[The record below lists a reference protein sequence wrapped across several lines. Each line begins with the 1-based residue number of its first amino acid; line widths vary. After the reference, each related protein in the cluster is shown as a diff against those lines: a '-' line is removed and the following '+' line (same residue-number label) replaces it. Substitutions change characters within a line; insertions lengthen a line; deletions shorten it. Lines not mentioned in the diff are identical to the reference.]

1 MWKTVKIGD
10 VCDLM
15 TGGTPNRK
23 KPEYFS
29 NGHIKWL
36 VSGDI
41 NQREIFDCSGRITEA
56 GLRNSSAKFLPEDSV
71 LIALNGQGKTRGTV
85 ALLRTK
91 ATCNQSLVAMHPKQD
106 CELDPKFLFYVLDG
120 MYERIRRI
128 TGDDGNDRRGLNMP
142 LIRNIHIPYP
152 PLAEQQRIVA
162 KLDAAFAEIDSAI
175 SLSQLKIDELEK
187 LITSSLKELGN
198 INDAE
203 EFTINT
209 LCKEL
214 YAGGDAPSK
223 DKCSL
228 TRTDRFKI
236 PIFSNGS
243 KNAGLYGYCEEA
255 RTVEP
260 AITISARGTIGY
272 IELRH
277 EPFLPIVRLI
287 VAIPN
292 TDIVQIK
299 FLKYALLGSK
309 IFSSGSS
316 IPQLTVPMLREL
328 PLRIPNLPT
337 QKEIISKLDI
347 IFELREKLQSIQNKK
362 LVQLSALKSALLAQ
376 QLQSEAA

>member
-1 MWKTVKIGD
+1 MWQTVKLGEICNFEGGSQPPKKEFVYEPADGYVRFLQIRDFKSDKNITYIPIAKKNRLCSETDILIGRYGAS
-10 VCDLM
+10 VGQIL
-15 TGGTPNRK
+15 
-23 KPEYFS
+23 
-29 NGHIKWL
+29 
-36 VSGDI
+36 SGL
-41 NQREIFDCSGRITEA
+41 SGA
-56 GLRNSSAKFLPEDSV
+56 YN
-71 LIALNGQGKTRGTV
+71 V
-85 ALLRTK
+85 ALMKTIP
-91 ATCNQSLVAMHPKQD
+91 NE
-106 CELDPKFLFYVLDG
+106 ELISKGWLQAYLTSPIFQKPLMEVSSRSAQNGFSK
-120 MYERIRRI
+120 
-128 TGDDGNDRRGLNMP
+128 DDIYDFDVP
-142 LIRNIHIPYP
+142 LP

-162 KLDAAFAEIDSAI
+162 KLDAAFAEIDETL
-175 SLSQLKIDELEK
+175 SLTQSKIDELEK
-187 LITSSLKELGN
+187 LITSCLKELGN

-223 DKCSL
+223 DKRSL

-243 KNAGLYGYCEEA
+243 ENAGLYGYCEEA

-260 AITISARGTIGY
+260 AITISARGTIGH

-337 QKEIISKLDI
+337 QKEIMSKLDM
-347 IFELREKLQSIQNKK
+347 IFELREKFQSIQNKK
-362 LVQLSALKSALLAQ
+362 LVQLSALKSAFLAQ
-376 QLQSEAA
+376 ELQSEAA

>member
-1 MWKTVKIGD
+1 MWRTVKISD
-10 VCDLM
+10 VCTIKGRIGYRGYTKADLVEPGEGAISLSASNIISNKINFTKSTYISWEKYYESPEIM
-15 TGGTPNRK
+15 LEIDDIVFCKTASIGKLAIVEDLPVETTLNPQFVVLKNISCDNRFLYYAIQSPSFSSQISGIIGGTAIPTLSQKNLG
-23 KPEYFS
+23 E
-29 NGHIKWL
+29 L
-36 VSGDI
+36 VIS
-41 NQREIFDCSGRITEA
+41 
-56 GLRNSSAKFLPEDSV
+56 LPPIS
-71 LIALNGQGKTRGTV
+71 
-85 ALLRTK
+85 
-91 ATCNQSLVAMHPKQD
+91 
-106 CELDPKFLFYVLDG
+106 
-120 MYERIRRI
+120 
-128 TGDDGNDRRGLNMP
+128 
-142 LIRNIHIPYP
+142 
-152 PLAEQQRIVA
+152 EQQRIVA
-162 KLDAAFAEIDSAI
+162 KLDAAFAEIDETL
-175 SLSQLKIDELEK
+175 SLTQSKIDELEK
-187 LITSSLKELGN
+187 LITSCLKELGN

-223 DKCSL
+223 DKRSL

-243 KNAGLYGYCEEA
+243 ENAGLYGYCEEA

-260 AITISARGTIGY
+260 AITISARGTIGH

-337 QKEIISKLDI
+337 QKEIISKLDM
-347 IFELREKLQSIQNKK
+347 IFELREKFQSIQNKK
-362 LVQLSALKSALLAQ
+362 LVQLSALKSAFLAQ
-376 QLQSEAA
+376 ELQSEAA

>member
-1 MWKTVKIGD
+1 MWQTLKLSD
-10 VCDLM
+10 VCSINN
-15 TGGTPNRK
+15 GGTPNSKEKTYWGDEVEWLTPKDMGKLKGRK
-23 KPEYFS
+23 
-29 NGHIKWL
+29 
-36 VSGDI
+36 VSKTER
-41 NQREIFDCSGRITEA
+41 QITKK
-56 GLRNSSAKFLPEDSV
+56 GLANSSAKLVPENSVIISCRAPIGHVAINDVPMSFNQGCKGLIPNEKIIAEFLYYFLV
-71 LIALNGQGKTRGTV
+71 LSKNLLNELGTGTTFKEISAKTLSNV
-85 ALLRTK
+85 PI
-91 ATCNQSLVAMHPKQD
+91 NV
-106 CELDPKFLFYVLDG
+106 
-120 MYERIRRI
+120 
-128 TGDDGNDRRGLNMP
+128 
-142 LIRNIHIPYP
+142 P
-152 PLAEQQRIVA
+152 PINEQQRIVD
-162 KLDAAFAEIDSAI
+162 KLDAAFSELDETL
-175 SLSQLKIDELEK
+175 SLTQSKIDELEK
-187 LITSSLKELGN
+187 LITSCLKELGN

-223 DKCSL
+223 DKRSL

-243 KNAGLYGYCEEA
+243 ENAGLYGYCEEA

-260 AITISARGTIGY
+260 AITISARGTIGH

-337 QKEIISKLDI
+337 QKEIMSKLDM
-347 IFELREKLQSIQNKK
+347 IFELREKFQSIQNKK
-362 LVQLSALKSALLAQ
+362 LVQLSALKSAFLAQ
-376 QLQSEAA
+376 ELQSEAA